1 LQNREYD
8 LSGDQNRVEDVMKK
22 EDKEPRSLEAPAK
35 KTYVRPEV
43 TKHAAASV
51 IVGSGC
57 GSYVSQ
63 TSGGAYYY

>member
-1 LQNREYD
+1 
-8 LSGDQNRVEDVMKK
+8 MKK
-22 EDKEPRSLEAPAK
+22 EDKEPRNVETPVK
-35 KTYVRPEV
+35 KVYVKPNV

-63 TSGGAYYY
+63 NTGGYYYY